1 MFVSLTIKHKQSE
14 IKAIVSRRKES
25 EYLLHRIAPRKSDYK
40 RFIEAE
46 RNLEKL
52 RALRKKM
59 VFARYE
65 AKQREKQQNKG
76 ENNNDDEG
84 DKGKGKPKSSFGDES
99 IIQYIH
105 LLFIRA
111 KRKWKEDLSWHLQH
125 AEFAKEAKS
134 HQMLSRIYAEAL
146 QIHPRNESLW
156 IEAASH
162 EYFGYTDSNQKDD
175 DDDDDDTTG
184 GGSIKSARVLLQRG
198 LRINPQAQNLWLQ
211 SFCLELHYIQKLR
224 GRREILNLQNQ
235 TNQNADDN
243 CREDEEIDMEELD
256 NNLKLPHIIYRN
268 AIKSIPSDVS
278 FRMFFVEQC
287 KLFPKTEALVKFIM
301 DSIEEDFQKIEEA
314 WIARAQFLVD
324 NDHTNETNK
333 GFMLCN
339 KPTTDDES
347 VDNASR
353 KRKRKN
359 LSDSDAIDQKVVQ
372 TLSDAVDT
380 VQTPE
385 MFIESLDF
393 LREYIAKLSDMI
405 DEDDEHDAT
414 KKRMSKMISATIRLI
429 NSAESAIV
437 VTPTLAIEMANILH
451 ELGLSDQSFQLI
463 KRLTN
468 ESTECKKSAHCWLK
482 IVEISEQLDM
492 DESETKT
499 IKSSIKLLQKAL
511 KIIPM
516 HDSGYIQILLKIFQ
530 NFLELAPRGNYD
542 DELFSTYEKI
552 LLLFKQNDTGKI
564 SFPALALKYLLYVIN
579 NKDMNMVRK
588 VYQKLL
594 FNSNCSKNLL
604 RDNSDSN
611 VMQVYFDKCLEIE
624 TIDLKSKHKDSDKR
638 QTHRV
643 KNLYKAASR
652 FFQLYDDGLA
662 CSYLQ
667 RQNEVVI

>member
-1 MFVSLTIKHKQSE
+1 
-14 IKAIVSRRKES
+14 
-25 EYLLHRIAPRKSDYK
+25 
-40 RFIEAE
+40 
-46 RNLEKL
+46 
-52 RALRKKM
+52 M

-65 AKQREKQQNKG
+65 AKQREKQQKKG
-76 ENNNDDEG
+76 ESDHDDTG
-84 DKGKGKPKSSFGDES
+84 DKGNGKPKSSFGDES

-162 EYFGYTDSNQKDD
+162 EYFGYTNSNHKDD
-175 DDDDDDTTG
+175 EDNDDTTG

-198 LRINPQAQNLWLQ
+198 LRINPQAKKLWLQ

-224 GRREILNLQNQ
+224 GRREILNLQNP
-235 TNQNADDN
+235 TNQNTDDYSH
-243 CREDEEIDMEELD
+243 EDEDNDLDELD
-256 NNLKLPHIIYRN
+256 SSLKLPHIIYKN
-268 AIKSIPSDVS
+268 AIKAIPSDVS
-278 FRMFFVEQC
+278 FRMLFVEQC
-287 KLFPKTEALVKFIM
+287 KLFPKTEVLVKFIM

-314 WIARAQFLVD
+314 WIARAEFLVD
-324 NDHTNETNK
+324 NDQINETNK

-339 KPTTDDES
+339 KPTTDDKS
-347 VDNASR
+347 DDSASR

-359 LSDSDAIDQKVVQ
+359 LSDCHAIDQKVVQ

-385 MFIESLDF
+385 MFIKSLSF
-393 LREYIAKLSDMI
+393 LREYIAKLSDLI
-405 DEDDEHDAT
+405 DESYEHDAT
-414 KKRMSKMISATIRLI
+414 KKRMAKMISATIQLI
-429 NSAESAIV
+429 NTAENVIT
-437 VTPTLAIEMANILH
+437 VTPSLAIKMTTILH
-451 ELGLSDQSFQLI
+451 ELGLSDQSYQLI

-468 ESTECKKSAHCWLK
+468 EITECKKSAHCWLK
-482 IVEISEQLDM
+482 IVDISEQLDI

-499 IKSSIKLLQKAL
+499 IKSSIKLLRKAL

-516 HDSGYIQILLKIFQ
+516 YDSGYIQILSKLFQ
-530 NFLELAPRGNYD
+530 NFLELAPMENYD
-542 DELFSTYEKI
+542 DELFATYEKI
-552 LLLFKQNDTGKI
+552 LLLYIQNETEKI
-564 SFPALALKYLLYVIN
+564 SFPTLALKYLLHMIN
-579 NKDMNMVRK
+579 NEDINMARK

-594 FNSNCSKNLL
+594 FNSNCSKNLV
-604 RDNSDSN
+604 RDEGDAN

-624 TIDLKSKHKDSDKR
+624 TIHLKSDHTDPDKK

-643 KNLYKAASR
+643 MNLYKAASR
-652 FFQLYDDGLA
+652 FFQQYDDGLA

-667 RQNEVVI
+667 RQNEEFF